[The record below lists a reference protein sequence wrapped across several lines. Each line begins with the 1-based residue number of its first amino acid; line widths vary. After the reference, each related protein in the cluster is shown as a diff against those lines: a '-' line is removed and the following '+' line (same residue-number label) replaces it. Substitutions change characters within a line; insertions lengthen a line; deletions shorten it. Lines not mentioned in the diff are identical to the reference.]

1 MGWQTGLLAKISV
14 QTVEISASQARKI
27 SHKCASLFT
36 AELACLTRI
45 MLFQPFF
52 FGCSRIKMFS
62 CSCSSRNTQV
72 LTMTAK
78 KNTSNIFKG
87 AVCLFVKFH
96 ALMVT

>member
-45 MLFQPFF
+45 MLFQPIFLD
-52 FGCSRIKMFS
+52 
-62 CSCSSRNTQV
+62 V
-72 LTMTAK
+72 LESK
-78 KNTSNIFKG
+78 CFLVVV
-87 AVCLFVKFH
+87 AVVIHKF
-96 ALMVT
+96 